1 MNSQKLETL
10 NSVLRHGVLGDNSAV
25 KVNWLKHH
33 PVIVRTESPN
43 IMAHMIHY

>member
-10 NSVLRHGVLGDNSAV
+10 NSVLRHGVLVDTSAV
-25 KVNWLKHH
+25 KVNWLTHH
-33 PVIVRTESPN
+33 PAITRTDLPN